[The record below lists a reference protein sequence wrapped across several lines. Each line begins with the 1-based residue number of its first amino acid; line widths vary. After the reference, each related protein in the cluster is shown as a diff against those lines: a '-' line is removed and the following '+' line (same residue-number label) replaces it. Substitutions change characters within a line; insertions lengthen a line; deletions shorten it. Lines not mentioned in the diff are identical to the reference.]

1 MAPEPNLA
9 ARSPS
14 RWGAQEWV
22 AVAIFVAALAV
33 PYATDDLLVHS
44 IVNRV
49 LIGAMAALSV
59 FIMLRMDLLS
69 FATPAF
75 MALGGYSAVLLTMNG
90 VTEVLLIVPAS
101 FIVPALVALPLGALV
116 LRLRGVYFVLVTFVL
131 TEILQLIV
139 FLTPGLTGG
148 SDGLAGFP
156 APTLLGTELSDAQSV
171 LALAAAMA
179 LLAVVITAAL
189 TAHFRQHFAAIEEN
203 EVLAESLGLVVWRY
217 KAMGFVVAAGIA
229 GMAGFAL
236 GNMLLTVHPT
246 SFGAQQ
252 AVDTIV
258 YTIVG
263 GRGSILGPVVGASLL
278 VTAADFLGNQ
288 GQYAQG
294 LFGLLL
300 IFVTLV
306 ARGGITGA
314 VVTLARRLRD
324 ARRTPDAPA
333 AAASEAAARG
343 GA

>member
-1 MAPEPNLA
+1 MRDT
-9 ARSPS
+9 RSPS
-14 RWGAQEWV
+14 RWGGQEWA
-22 AVAIFVAALAV
+22 AVAIFTAV
-33 PYATDDLLVHS
+33 LTVPFLTDHLLVHS

-49 LIGAMAALSV
+49 LIGVMAAFSV

-75 MALGGYSAVLLTMNG
+75 MALGGYAAVLLTMNG
-90 VTEVLLIVPAS
+90 VTDVLLIVPTS
-101 FIVPALVALPLGALV
+101 FVVPALVALPLGALV

-131 TEILQLIV
+131 TEILQLLL
-139 FLTPGLTGG
+139 FMTPRLTGG

-156 APTLLGTELSDAQSV
+156 APTLLGTDLIDARSV
-171 LALAAAMA
+171 LVLAAVTA
-179 LLAVVITAAL
+179 LVAALITAAL

-229 GMAGFAL
+229 GMAGFSL
-236 GNMLLTVHPT
+236 VNMLLTAHPT

-258 YTIVG
+258 YAVIG
-263 GRGSILGPVVGASLL
+263 GRGSILGPIVGASLL
-278 VTAADFLGNQ
+278 VTASDFLGNQ

-300 IFVTLV
+300 ILVTLI
-306 ARGGITGA
+306 ARGGIAGA
-314 VVTLARRLRD
+314 VATLVRRLR
-324 ARRTPDAPA
+324 APRATTPA
-333 AAASEAAARG
+333 AAPEAARS

>member
-1 MAPEPNLA
+1 ME

-14 RWGAQEWV
+14 RWGAQEWA
-22 AVAIFVAALAV
+22 AVAMFLAVLAV
-33 PYATDDLLVHS
+33 PWATDDLLVQS

-75 MALGGYSAVLLTMNG
+75 MALGGYAAVLLTMHG

-101 FIVPALVALPLGALV
+101 FLVPALVALPLGALV

-131 TEILQLIV
+131 TEILQLV
-139 FLTPGLTGG
+139 LFMTPRLTGG
-148 SDGLAGFP
+148 ADGLAGFP
-156 APTLLGTELSDAQSV
+156 APTLLGTELSDARSV

-179 LLAVVITAAL
+179 LLAAVITAAL

-229 GMAGFAL
+229 GMAGFSL

-258 YTIVG
+258 YAIIG
-263 GRGSILGPVVGASLL
+263 GRGSILGPIAGASLL
-278 VTAADFLGNQ
+278 VTVSDFLGNQ

-300 IFVTLV
+300 ILVTLV
-306 ARGGITGA
+306 ARGGIAGA
-314 VVTLARRLRD
+314 VAALARRLR
-324 ARRTPDAPA
+324 APRAAAGPA
-333 AAASEAAARG
+333 AAAPEAARG